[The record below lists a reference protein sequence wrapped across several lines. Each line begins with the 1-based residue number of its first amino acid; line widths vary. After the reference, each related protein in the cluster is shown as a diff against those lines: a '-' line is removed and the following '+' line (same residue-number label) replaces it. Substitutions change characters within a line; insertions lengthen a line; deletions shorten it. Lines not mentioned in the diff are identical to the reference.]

1 MCWLGSGQSDHS
13 SSWDWVGFKI
23 PSNQPKP
30 FCDIMIISVYLV
42 FFFQNFR
49 KKRRPICFRW
59 KMQQPEHS
67 SFHHNQNANVTILI
81 NMINIAWKTTL
92 AHCMFINIYSINL
105 MAYQTNSQKLINHRF
120 IFFLYFSISL
130 YFCE

>member
-1 MCWLGSGQSDHS
+1 
-13 SSWDWVGFKI
+13 
-23 PSNQPKP
+23 
-30 FCDIMIISVYLV
+30 
-42 FFFQNFR
+42 
-49 KKRRPICFRW
+49 
-59 KMQQPEHS
+59 MQQPEHS

-92 AHCMFINIYSINL
+92 AHCIFINIYSINL